1 MFRVAILA
9 VSLALLS
16 GCWGAETKLF
26 GTGDW
31 VQPPGM
37 TGGFVTEDAAG
48 EAQGTVELVR
58 RADGLIEGTV
68 TRKGEDK
75 PSTSPVGFVAIPG
88 GSGRYFL
95 MVNRAPGEKAGE
107 FYLVGRWKNERL
119 EAYWPQCAGTP
130 DLAGMS
136 RATVEFVNEAVCTFA
151 SKQAVLTAALLAERE
166 LETKRMFAPQLL
178 GRLKRPDKSLAPAP
192 EPKSDD

>member
-1 MFRVAILA
+1 MLRAA
-9 VSLALLS
+9 VLALSLTLLS
-16 GCWGAETKLF
+16 ACWGAETKLF

-37 TGGFVTEDAAG
+37 TGRFVTEDAAG
-48 EAQGTVELVR
+48 ETQGTVELAR
-58 RADGLIEGTV
+58 RPDGLIDGTV

-75 PSTSPVGFVAIPG
+75 PSTSAVGFVAVPG

-95 MVNRAPGEKAGE
+95 MVNRATGEKSGE
-107 FYLVGRWKNERL
+107 FYLVGRWHDERL
-119 EAYWPQCAGTP
+119 EAFWPQCGGTP
-130 DLAGMS
+130 DLAGMK
-136 RATVEFVNEAVCTFA
+136 RAKIELVGEEVCTFA

-178 GRLKRPDKSLAPAP
+178 GRLKRPEPAH
-192 EPKSDD
+192 DTN